1 MERRKE
7 EEDSKAWELSVTL
20 EETTSN
26 YSLIKELEYLYL
38 QYHSPALNN
47 KYRLVLTFS
56 TRLTYICTAIDMTQL
71 PSSFPFPAVLVA
83 SK

>member
-56 TRLTYICTAIDMTQL
+56 T
-71 PSSFPFPAVLVA
+71 
-83 SK
+83 

>member
-38 QYHSPALNN
+38 QYHNPAVNN

-56 TRLTYICTAIDMTQL
+56 T
-71 PSSFPFPAVLVA
+71 
-83 SK
+83 